1 MTDIDRMIE
10 EALEEEDRALLEKF
24 NEQSLL
30 AQGLSVYRGRQAWV
44 AALAT
49 VIVFTMF
56 GTAIY
61 SAIQFI
67 RSEDALAALRWGGA
81 TLLFVIMVAI
91 MKVWFWLR
99 MEANRILRE
108 VKRVELQLAR
118 MQGKQAA

>member
-24 NEQSLL
+24 SEQNLL

-49 VIVFTMF
+49 VIIFAMF
-56 GTAIY
+56 GAAVY

-67 RSEDALAALRWGGA
+67 RAQDALAALRWGGA
-81 TLLFVIMVAI
+81 TLLFMIMVAF

-108 VKRVELQLAR
+108 IKRVELQLAR